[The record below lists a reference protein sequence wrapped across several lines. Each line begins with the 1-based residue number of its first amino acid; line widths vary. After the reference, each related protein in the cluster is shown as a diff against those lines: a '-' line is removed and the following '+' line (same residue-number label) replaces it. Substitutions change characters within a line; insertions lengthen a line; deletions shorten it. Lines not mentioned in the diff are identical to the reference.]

1 MDPGHRGAHNRGT
14 VPIREVWEGFLEEAG
29 CVLKEKQAC
38 AGRRVEGWSSREKA
52 PHSSVAERESPAPG

>member
-1 MDPGHRGAHNRGT
+1 MGHSSHGSGPQRSAHNRGT
-14 VPIREVWEGFLEEAG
+14 VAIREVWEGFLEEAG

-52 PHSSVAERESPAPG
+52 QFRL